1 MNMKNFIVAS
11 DPIEQGKEAEFKFIP
26 GEEVKGVQLNPEKV
40 EAFKKALNIRN
51 EKGVELVVFP
61 NGARGL
67 KVTGEDGTEIL
78 YQVLSN
84 GKIVEVFPYKDTY
97 LDKSF
102 SKRLERFFGLTH
114 EMEYTNSSKINLV
127 HALMFGV
134 ATAVVGGLAALVA
147 FLLR

>member
-1 MNMKNFIVAS
+1 MSKKNFIVAS
-11 DPIEQGKEAEFKFIP
+11 DTIQQGKEAEFKFIP
-26 GEEVKGVQLNPEKV
+26 GEEVKGVQLNPERV

-67 KVTGEDGTEIL
+67 KVTGEDGTSIL

-84 GKIVEVFPYKDTY
+84 GKIVEVFPYKDAY
-97 LDKSF
+97 LDKSL
-102 SKRLERFFGLTH
+102 SRRLERFFGLTH

-127 HALMFGV
+127 HAMMFGV
-134 ATAVVGGLAALVA
+134 ATVVVGGLAALVA

>member
-1 MNMKNFIVAS
+1 MSKKNFIVAS
-11 DPIEQGKEAEFKFIP
+11 DTIQQGKEAEFKFIP
-26 GEEVKGVQLNPEKV
+26 GEEVKGVQLNPERV

-67 KVTGEDGTEIL
+67 KVTGEDGTSIL

-84 GKIVEVFPYKDTY
+84 GKIVEVFPYKDAY
-97 LDKSF
+97 LDKSI
-102 SKRLERFFGLTH
+102 SRRLERFFGLTH

-134 ATAVVGGLAALVA
+134 ATVVVGGLAALVA

>member
-1 MNMKNFIVAS
+1 MSKKNFIVAS
-11 DPIEQGKEAEFKFIP
+11 DTIQQGKEAEFKFIP
-26 GEEVKGVQLNPEKV
+26 GEEVKGVQLNPERV

-67 KVTGEDGTEIL
+67 KVTGDDGTCIL

-97 LDKSF
+97 LDKSL
-102 SKRLERFFGLTH
+102 SRRLERFFGLTH